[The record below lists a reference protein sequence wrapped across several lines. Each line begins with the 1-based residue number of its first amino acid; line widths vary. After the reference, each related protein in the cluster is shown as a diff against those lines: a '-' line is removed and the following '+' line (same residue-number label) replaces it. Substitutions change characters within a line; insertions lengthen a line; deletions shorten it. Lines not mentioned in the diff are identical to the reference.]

1 MLLDSL
7 LGINFEFDHIKLGKI
22 SISLS
27 TIDFLLKKFITI
39 CVIVIFMILV
49 IKIGSKLIDKAV
61 QKQIDTNFKF
71 SLDTRKANT
80 LGTLLKSILMYSVY
94 FIGITTILSIIFGNI
109 SWAFASVGGVAV
121 GLGAQSFVKDVING
135 IFILF
140 DNQYNVG
147 DYVTIEGVSGIVEVI
162 GLRTTELRDYDGSL
176 HIIPN
181 GMIRIVTNNCRGD
194 MRVQI
199 DIGISYSEDIN
210 KVINTINSVC
220 YTYNKE
226 NNNITEPLKVW
237 GVTDLTSSSVNLRI
251 CGKVKSM
258 KLWETEV
265 ELRKRIKMTLDKK
278 KYMKEI
284 ITG

>member
-1 MLLDSL
+1 MLLSSL
-7 LGINFEFDHIKLGKI
+7 LGINFEFDHINLGKI

-39 CVIVIFMILV
+39 CIIVMFMTLV
-49 IKIGSKLIDKAV
+49 IKIGNRLIDKAV
-61 QKQIDTNFKF
+61 QKQLDTNFKF
-71 SLDTRKANT
+71 SLDKGKAYT

-162 GLRTTELRDYDGSL
+162 GLRTTELRDQDGSL

-199 DIGISYSEDIN
+199 DIGISYSDDIN
-210 KVINTINSVC
+210 KVINTIN
-220 YTYNKE
+220 
-226 NNNITEPLKVW
+226 
-237 GVTDLTSSSVNLRI
+237 
-251 CGKVKSM
+251 
-258 KLWETEV
+258 
-265 ELRKRIKMTLDKK
+265 
-278 KYMKEI
+278 
-284 ITG
+284 

>member
-1 MLLDSL
+1 MLLGRI
-7 LGINFEFDHIKLGKI
+7 LGLNFDFDHIKLGEIK
-22 SISLS
+22 ISLS
-27 TIDFLLKKFITI
+27 TIDFLLKKFIKI
-39 CVIVIFMILV
+39 FIIFIFMILI
-49 IKIGSKLIDKAV
+49 IKVGSKLIDKAV
-61 QKQIDTNFKF
+61 KKQIDTNFKF

-80 LGTLLKSILMYSVY
+80 LGSLLKSILTYSVY

-147 DYVTIEGVSGIVEVI
+147 DYVTIEGVSGVVEVI
-162 GLRTTELRDYDGSL
+162 GLRSTELRDYDGSL

-181 GMIRIVTNNCRGD
+181 GMIRMVTNNCRGD

-199 DIGISYSEDIN
+199 NVGISYSEDIG
-210 KVINTINSVC
+210 KIINIINSVC
-220 YTYNKE
+220 DEYNRE
-226 NNNITEPLKVW
+226 NEDITEALKVW
-237 GVTDLTSSSVNLRI
+237 GVTDITSSNVNLKI

-258 KLWETEV
+258 KLWKTEL
-265 ELRKRIKMTLDKK
+265 ELRNRIKLALDKK
-278 KYMKEI
+278 KHMKEI
-284 ITG
+284 IIV

>member
-22 SISLS
+22 KISLS
-27 TIDFLLKKFITI
+27 TIDFLLKKFLTI

-147 DYVTIEGVSGIVEVI
+147 D
-162 GLRTTELRDYDGSL
+162 
-176 HIIPN
+176 
-181 GMIRIVTNNCRGD
+181 
-194 MRVQI
+194 
-199 DIGISYSEDIN
+199 
-210 KVINTINSVC
+210 
-220 YTYNKE
+220 
-226 NNNITEPLKVW
+226 
-237 GVTDLTSSSVNLRI
+237 DLFT
-251 CGKVKSM
+251 
-258 KLWETEV
+258 
-265 ELRKRIKMTLDKK
+265 
-278 KYMKEI
+278 
-284 ITG
+284 

>member
-7 LGINFEFDHIKLGKI
+7 LGVNFEFDHIKFWRV

-27 TIDFLLKKFITI
+27 TIDFLLKKILTI
-39 CVIVIFMILV
+39 CVIMIFMALV

-61 QKQIDTNFKF
+61 KKQIDTNFKF
-71 SLDTRKANT
+71 SLDSRKANT

-94 FIGITTILSIIFGNI
+94 FIGITTILSIVFGNI

-147 DYVTIEGVSGIVEVI
+147 DYITIEGVSGIVEVI
-162 GLRTTELRDYDGSL
+162 GLRTTELRDYDGSI

-181 GMIRIVTNNCRGD
+181 GMIKIVTNNCRGD
-194 MRVQI
+194 MRIQVN
-199 DIGISYSEDIN
+199 IGISYSEDIN
-210 KVINTINSVC
+210 KVINTIDSVC
-220 YTYNKE
+220 ETYTKE
-226 NNNITEPLKVW
+226 NINITEPLKVL

-251 CGKVKSM
+251 CGKVKPT

-265 ELRKRIKMTLDKK
+265 ELKKRIKITLDKK

-284 ITG
+284 IIS